1 MDIQEQIFQ
10 RLLADGNPLIL
21 EPFQARALVATG
33 RPATPAAPNVNTVQ
47 AHIAVRLRRRGLR
60 PIKISGRWVFALAE
74 IARWMAAGGEGA
86 PTEPSQRPG
95 AGRWG
100 WGKRGRPSNAERA
113 ARAIEMEG

>member
-21 EPFQARALVATG
+21 EPFQARGLVATG
-33 RPATPAAPNVNTVQ
+33 RRPAAPAAPNVSTVQ

-60 PIKISGRWVFALAE
+60 PVKMGGRWVFLLTE
-74 IARWMAAGGEGA
+74 IARWMASGGEGA
-86 PTEPSQRPG
+86 PTEPSTRPG
-95 AGRWG
+95 AGR

-113 ARAIEMEG
+113 ARADGGEL